1 MLTTL
6 PPPCQFAPGSA
17 EAKASSCCMF
27 HSVHMRMIAANA
39 LTATNALTAAI
50 LPAPIS
56 QPFIAAPAFPVP
68 PQPRERQRYSLERVY
83 RLLGAGA
90 SVGWPLGGLP
100 SGEGDKMARRRC
112 AG

>member
-1 MLTTL
+1 MIAL
-6 PPPCQFAPGSA
+6 PLPFDFAPGSA

-56 QPFIAAPAFPVP
+56 QPFVAAPAFHVP
-68 PQPRERQRYSLERVY
+68 PQPRERQRYSLVRVY

-100 SGEGDKMARRRC
+100 SGNGE
-112 AG
+112 